1 MPYQNEVTDITAY
14 AFDSSKP
21 DGDGSLEESLE
32 QLLKHLGTQPARWPV
47 HNREDR
53 EAIAPLKRA
62 IIHKRDGNVC
72 RICGTGGHVL
82 TVDHIIPRS
91 AFTIPQLRI
100 ADRSDNLISACWDC
114 NMEKSNYE
122 SMQRKRLGVT
132 VSCWDCNNSLPD
144 DEWHEEFSDRPEM
157 TIQAFCGRCGVTRV
171 PGLNWIL

>member
-14 AFDSSKP
+14 AFDSNVAVA
-21 DGDGSLEESLE
+21 GDLLERLES
-32 QLLKHLGTQPARWPV
+32 TPARWPV
-47 HNREDR
+47 RNREDR
-53 EAIAPLKRA
+53 EAITPLKRA
-62 IIHKRDGNVC
+62 IIHERDGNVC

-114 NMEKSNYE
+114 NQEKSNYE
-122 SMQRKRLGVT
+122 SMQRKRIGVT
-132 VSCWDCNNSLPD
+132 AQCWDCLNANPFD
-144 DEWHEEFSDRPEM
+144 GDWHEDHPERPEM
-157 TIQAFCGRCGVTRV
+157 TIQAFCGRCGITRV